1 MIKIFSATDKI
12 YTSNG
17 DIVLQCTK
25 AKVHKELNDKL
36 REEIKSLNENLSN
49 EK

>member
-1 MIKIFSATDKI
+1 MIKIFSTIDKI

-25 AKVHKELNDKL
+25 AKVHK
-36 REEIKSLNENLSN
+36 KSLSQKINY
-49 EK
+49 